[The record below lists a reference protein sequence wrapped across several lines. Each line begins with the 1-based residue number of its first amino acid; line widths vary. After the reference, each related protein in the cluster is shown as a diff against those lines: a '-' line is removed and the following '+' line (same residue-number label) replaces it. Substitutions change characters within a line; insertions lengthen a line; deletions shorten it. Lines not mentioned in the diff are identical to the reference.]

1 MLPSQVA
8 REATTFDLTVIEAS
22 RRWEEHQHRQ
32 SRGLK
37 PELPPAP
44 DLSQQEMQ
52 QMIKQAREKPRRK
65 K

>member
-8 REATTFDLTVIEAS
+8 REATTFDLTVIEAG
-22 RRWEEHQHRQ
+22 RLWEQHQHRLA
-32 SRGLK
+32 RGEK

-44 DLSQQEMQ
+44 ELSQQEMQ